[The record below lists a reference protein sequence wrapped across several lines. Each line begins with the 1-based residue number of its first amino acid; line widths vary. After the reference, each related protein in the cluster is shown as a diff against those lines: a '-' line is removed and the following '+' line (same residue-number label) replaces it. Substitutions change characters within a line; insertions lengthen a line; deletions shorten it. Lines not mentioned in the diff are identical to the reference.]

1 MFKMKVQKLSLI
13 EKISNILMLKS
24 KFITDIGLLDG
35 KMGIAISFANLSR
48 HLSNDVYYDYMGD
61 LIDEIM
67 DNVHKGLDISFM
79 SGLSGIGWGIEY
91 LIQNNYIECCGGDIC
106 EEIDKRIMEIDPRR
120 ISDISLDTGFEGLL
134 HYIIYHIQGAIRQKN
149 ILPFDEVYL
158 TDIYSVCNEISTIND
173 IDYMLKKMVKS
184 YKLFY
189 VNRLIIEDYE
199 ANLFEFITLDLA
211 FKENKLSNYSLGM
224 RNGLGGALLQT
235 IKRSEL

>member
-24 KFITDIGLLDG
+24 KFITDLGFLDG

-67 DNVHKGLDISFM
+67 DNIHKGLDISFM

-91 LIQNNYIECCGGDIC
+91 LIQNNYVVGSGVDIC
-106 EEIDKRIMEIDPRR
+106 EEIDKRIMDIDPRR

-134 HYIIYHIQGAIRQKN
+134 HYIIYHLQGAIKQKN

-158 TDIYSVCNEISTIND
+158 TDIYSVCNKISTIND
-173 IDYMLKKMVKS
+173 IDSMLKKMIES

-189 VNRLIIEDYE
+189 INRLIIKDYE
-199 ANLFEFITLDLA
+199 ANLLEFITLDLV
-211 FKENKLSNYSLGM
+211 FKEDKLSNYSLGM

-235 IKRSEL
+235 IKRSVL